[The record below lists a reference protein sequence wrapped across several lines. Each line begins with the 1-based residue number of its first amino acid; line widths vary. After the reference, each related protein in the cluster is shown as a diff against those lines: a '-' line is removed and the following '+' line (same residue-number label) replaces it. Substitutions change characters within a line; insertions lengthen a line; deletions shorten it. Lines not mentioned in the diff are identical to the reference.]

1 MLTLDATRPPE
12 RLAAEIAE
20 AWDEGRRMKIGIT
33 CYPTYG
39 GSGAVATEL
48 GLELARR
55 GHEVHFIT
63 YDSPFRLH
71 GYAERI
77 YFHQV
82 ETRMGRYPLFDHFPY
97 TLALASKQHE
107 VVLREGLEM
116 LHVHYAIPHATTA
129 YLAREMLK
137 GERPLRV
144 ITTLHGTD
152 ITLVGQESSFYAI
165 TKFSIEQ
172 SDEVT
177 AVSDYLRDETYR
189 AFGCVS
195 CDVRV
200 IPNFVNLARVPARR
214 SPVRASTLAPEGTKV
229 ITHVSNFRE
238 VKRVKDVV
246 RVFARIRRAMPAT
259 LVMVG
264 DGPDRVDAENEA
276 RELGVAED
284 VRFLGRL
291 DSVASLLQASDLFL
305 LPSQTE
311 SFGLAALEAMACGVA
326 GRGHPRRRPARG
338 GGRRRERH
346 PRAGRL
352 GRGDGPPRDRA
363 AARSRRAMP
372 PCARPPSPRRR
383 SSPPTA
389 SCRCTRRCTEEVARG
404 ERADVA
410 ELLPRRRCWAWS
422 RASPNSSPCRPPGT
436 SSSRATGWAR
446 PATRPRPST
455 SSSSSAPS
463 WPSSGS
469 TARG

>member
-1 MLTLDATRPPE
+1 
-12 RLAAEIAE
+12 
-20 AWDEGRRMKIGIT
+20 MKIGIT

-48 GLELARR
+48 GLDLARR

-107 VVLREGLEM
+107 VVLREGLEI

-137 GERPLRV
+137 GERPLKV

-177 AVSDYLRDETYR
+177 AVSSYLRDETYR

-195 CDVRV
+195 CDVKV
-200 IPNFVNLARVPARR
+200 IPNFVNLAEYCPAEAEARG
-214 SPVRASTLAPEGTKV
+214 SIAPPGTKV

-264 DGPDRVDAENEA
+264 DGPERVDAENEA
-276 RELGVAED
+276 RELGVSAD

-311 SFGLAALEAMACGVA
+311 SFGLAALEAMACGSPVVA
-326 GRGHPRRRPARG
+326 SRAGGLPEVVDDGVNGILEPVGSVEAMGRRAVELLRDPARHTAM
-338 GGRRRERH
+338 RE
-346 PRAGRL
+346 AAIAKACEFSA
-352 GRGDGPPRDRA
+352 DRIVPMYESLY
-363 AARSRRAMP
+363 REVLRE
-372 PCARPPSPRRR
+372 SP
-383 SSPPTA
+383 
-389 SCRCTRRCTEEVARG
+389 
-404 ERADVA
+404 
-410 ELLPRRRCWAWS
+410 
-422 RASPNSSPCRPPGT
+422 
-436 SSSRATGWAR
+436 
-446 PATRPRPST
+446 
-455 SSSSSAPS
+455 
-463 WPSSGS
+463 
-469 TARG
+469 